1 LTKVLLVVV
10 KDVVD
15 VLIVEENV
23 NVEVVVEV

>member
-1 LTKVLLVVV
+1 VLLVVV

-15 VLIVEENV
+15 VLIVEEDV

>member
-15 VLIVEENV
+15 VLIVEEDV